1 MGHEGQLDHVPDA
14 IVLSVGLVHGNNCP
28 PSPDA
33 ELKLTILA
41 DECANN
47 KSMLFCTLLPLL
59 PYSVLA
65 DGEELGHGVL
75 GRIGLPASRTG
86 TDATRRGPV
95 MNFRCEGGGVCITGG
110 PGGVIAES
118 TEAQSRARDALTGSR
133 RDATEDV
140 TEKYEVTR

>member
-1 MGHEGQLDHVPDA
+1 MRDGLIDSYRSCVDEQNSISCRLLGHERYLDHVPDA

-28 PSPDA
+28 PIPDA

-41 DECANN
+41 DECANS
-47 KSMLFCTLLPLL
+47 KSMLFCALLPPL

-65 DGEELGHGVL
+65 DGEGLGHGVL

-110 PGGVIAES
+110 GGFIVGG
-118 TEAQSRARDALTGSR
+118 TELELR
-133 RDATEDV
+133 
-140 TEKYEVTR
+140 